1 MPYGW
6 SAGSRYICP
15 QGDFVL
21 PHAVVDGDH
30 SEAGA
35 FLLNKNR
42 MKAYVPNILACPWC
56 DLSCLCGNECAGLRP
71 EGVGLSNFVVVV
83 LWEVC
88 VGKDMFPDLEQLH
101 TVLSPVPLVSDLTS
115 DLESPRCAL

>member
-1 MPYGW
+1 MYQTYW
-6 SAGSRYICP
+6 
-15 QGDFVL
+15 
-21 PHAVVDGDH
+21 
-30 SEAGA
+30 
-35 FLLNKNR
+35 
-42 MKAYVPNILACPWC
+42 LAPGVTSPVCVSC
-56 DLSCLCGNECAGLRP
+56 DQSVSGNECAGLRP